1 MSNAQGIR
9 AGRAYVE
16 LFADGR
22 ALAAGLTAAGQRL
35 RQFGAQVRAAGIA
48 LGLAG
53 AALMAPFAASIKAYV
68 DAARDGKLAGAD
80 LAKAVDLQS
89 AINGAKNAILG
100 LEVAIGSDLAP
111 ALTMVAKLITS
122 TVDKVK
128 EWVRANPGAAATIGL
143 VSAAVAG
150 LGIALVGLGIT
161 IQITAFAFAGLGAAA
176 SASLGALI
184 SPITLAA
191 AAVAGLG
198 YVLTAQTEIGRDG
211 LRLLGEEF
219 GAVADDAKAAWGG
232 IGDAMASGDLGLAA
246 QIALKLVQMEF
257 TRAWQFIKELTLS
270 LLVGIQKG
278 FIWAGEKIASVIS
291 GIMSDITK
299 EITAVITL
307 AKSAAA
313 YSALG
318 NGAIIA
324 YTGEALGALPKG
336 TTDILTSD
344 GRSNIED
351 VNSQGAADRAAAA
364 EAAAKRISDIEAQAN
379 EMRGALTD
387 GLANVIVEN
396 DGAIA
401 EMRAQLD
408 ELRNTARTARE
419 GMEREAAKR
428 GDAIKEQ
435 MAPVGATKADVFGTF
450 SAAASFGIGIG
461 STAADRTAKASEQAA
476 KELKEINGKFDKITS
491 ATFIP

>member
-35 RQFGAQVRAAGIA
+35 RQFGAQVRAAGVA
-48 LGLAG
+48 MGLAG
-53 AALMAPFAASIKAYV
+53 AALMAPFAASVKAYI

-80 LAKAVDLQS
+80 LAKAVDLQT

-111 ALTMVAKLITS
+111 ALTTVAKLITS

-150 LGIALVGLGIT
+150 LGIALVGLGVT

-184 SPITLAA
+184 SPAFLAS

-198 YVLTAQTEIGRDG
+198 YAIATHTETGRQGLAILGDG
-211 LRLLGEEF
+211 F
-219 GAVADDAKAAWGG
+219 AKVADDATAAWGG

-257 TRAWQFIKELTLS
+257 TRAWNFIKELTIA
-270 LLVGIQKG
+270 LLVGMQKG
-278 FIWAGEKIASVIS
+278 FIDSGERIAIAFQSVANFIVGVLQRVIAKANEAQTLASGALGVGIAKIGEGVGVLPEGTTRIASDTVIANL
-291 GIMSDITK
+291 DA
-299 EITAVITL
+299 ITAENTANL
-307 AKSAAA
+307 AA
-313 YSALG
+313 
-318 NGAIIA
+318 
-324 YTGEALGALPKG
+324 
-336 TTDILTSD
+336 
-344 GRSNIED
+344 
-351 VNSQGAADRAAAA
+351 QQ
-364 EAAAKRISDIEAQAN
+364 EAAAKRIADIEAQAN
-379 EMRGALTD
+379 DMRGALTD

-408 ELRNTARTARE
+408 QLRGTARTARE
-419 GMEREAAKR
+419 AMEREAKKR

-435 MAPVGATKADVFGTF
+435 INPDINAKADVFGTF

-461 STAADRTAKASEQAA
+461 STAADRTAKAAE
-476 KELKEINGKFDKITS
+476 EIARNTRETNQKFDKLTGV
-491 ATFIP
+491 TFAP